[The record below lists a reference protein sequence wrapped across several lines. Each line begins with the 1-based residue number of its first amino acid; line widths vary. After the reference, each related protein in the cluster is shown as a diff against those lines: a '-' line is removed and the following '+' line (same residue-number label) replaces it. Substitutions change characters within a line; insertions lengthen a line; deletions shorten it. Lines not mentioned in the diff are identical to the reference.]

1 MKKGIIEKLKEDEA
15 SAVVEAIISFT
26 GFLFVIFTILNV
38 VNFCRAQMLISNA
51 VDTATKELTQYSYF
65 YKMSGLQKLSDD
77 YAAKVDAEKANI
89 NGVIGSVDEFY
100 TALAGAQDDSVEQ
113 STNVK
118 NAIEEGNLNLDDIQN
133 ALSSLKTDAVDIEK
147 SMKTIDNAFGAVQ
160 DNPMAYMKSIAAIA
174 GKETIDILTSH
185 CIAAPLSRLFVA
197 KHFGSSVSEAN
208 EKLKAIGVVDGL
220 DGMNFKMST
229 LFNTVDVND
238 ATKNGD
244 VHIVVYY
251 RLSMVQLFNWATLD
265 VPICKESVARG
276 WLAGDNPQ
284 AKIQEKAPAA
294 TTGGG
299 QNTADTSAESEK
311 PSETTKADETTAPAE
326 TEKPE
331 EKVDIEGSFWHMG
344 DGGPNL
350 DEPIQALAFREK
362 FFAEYGIDEDYIMMY
377 GNYYETSQS
386 ANQFYSCGIATSAKD
401 EYYSGDMMRSLADMK
416 QAQDAGEISKT
427 EKIDYTF
434 VIYVPENISDK
445 DYKEIQKELGY
456 VMAACKDGKAEGKYP
471 SNVNAKFKIEKAGG
485 NYDYGSTE

>member
-15 SAVVEAIISFT
+15 SAVVEAVISFT

-133 ALSSLKTDAVDIEK
+133 ALSNLKTDAVDIEK

-251 RLSMVQLFNWATLD
+251 RLSMLQLFNWATLD

-299 QNTADTSAESEK
+299 QNTDNPAESEK

-331 EKVDIEGSFWHMG
+331 EKVDIEGSWWYSE
-344 DGGPNL
+344 DGEFG
-350 DEPIQALAFREK
+350 IQEK
-362 FFAEYGIDEDYIMMY
+362 FLNKFFDDYNINRDKNGYMMGTMYKSDNTNEY
-377 GNYYETSQS
+377 
-386 ANQFYSCGIATSAKD
+386 YSCGLTLDKDVSYYESAFINNLKEFKKD
-401 EYYSGDMMRSLADMK
+401 
-416 QAQDAGEISKT
+416 QDNGIVSKT
-427 EKIDYTF
+427 EQMTYKFI
-434 VIYVPENISDK
+434 IYVPENIPKEDFSKVLVETRKLSNSANSGQLGSDFPTNVTTRF
-445 DYKEIQKELGY
+445 EIRY
-456 VMAACKDGKAEGKYP
+456 C
-471 SNVNAKFKIEKAGG
+471 GG

>member
-1 MKKGIIEKLKEDEA
+1 MKKGIIEKLKADEA
-15 SAVVEAIISFT
+15 SAVVEAVISFT

-229 LFNTVDVND
+229 LFHTVDVND

-251 RLSMVQLFNWATLD
+251 RLSMLQLFNWATLD

-299 QNTADTSAESEK
+299 QNTDNPAESEK

-331 EKVDIEGSFWHMG
+331 EKVDIEGSWWYSE
-344 DGGPNL
+344 DGAFG
-350 DEPIQALAFREK
+350 IQEK
-362 FFAEYGIDEDYIMMY
+362 FFNKFFDDYNINRDKNNYMMGTMYKSDNANEY
-377 GNYYETSQS
+377 
-386 ANQFYSCGIATSAKD
+386 YSCGLTLDKDVGYYESAFINNLKEFKKD
-401 EYYSGDMMRSLADMK
+401 
-416 QAQDAGEISKT
+416 QDNGIVSKT
-427 EKIDYTF
+427 EQMTYKFI
-434 VIYVPENISDK
+434 IYVPENIPKEDFSKVLVETRKLSNAANSGQLGSDIPTNVTTK
-445 DYKEIQKELGY
+445 FEIRY
-456 VMAACKDGKAEGKYP
+456 C
-471 SNVNAKFKIEKAGG
+471 GG

>member
-15 SAVVEAIISFT
+15 SAVVEAVISFA

-229 LFNTVDVND
+229 LFHTVDVND

-251 RLSMVQLFNWATLD
+251 RLSMLQLFNWATLD
-265 VPICKESVARG
+265 VPICKE
-276 WLAGDNPQ
+276 
-284 AKIQEKAPAA
+284 
-294 TTGGG
+294 
-299 QNTADTSAESEK
+299 
-311 PSETTKADETTAPAE
+311 
-326 TEKPE
+326 
-331 EKVDIEGSFWHMG
+331 
-344 DGGPNL
+344 
-350 DEPIQALAFREK
+350 
-362 FFAEYGIDEDYIMMY
+362 
-377 GNYYETSQS
+377 
-386 ANQFYSCGIATSAKD
+386 
-401 EYYSGDMMRSLADMK
+401 
-416 QAQDAGEISKT
+416 
-427 EKIDYTF
+427 
-434 VIYVPENISDK
+434 
-445 DYKEIQKELGY
+445 
-456 VMAACKDGKAEGKYP
+456 
-471 SNVNAKFKIEKAGG
+471 
-485 NYDYGSTE
+485 

>member
-15 SAVVEAIISFT
+15 SAVVEAVISFA

-299 QNTADTSAESEK
+299 QNTADNPAESEK

-331 EKVDIEGSFWHMG
+331 KKVDIEGSFWHMG

-350 DEPIQALAFREK
+350 DEPIQILAFREK
-362 FFAEYGIDEDYIMMY
+362 FFSEYGIDENYAMMY
-377 GNYYETSQS
+377 GSCYDTTL
-386 ANQFYSCGIATSAKD
+386 APNQYYSCGIAKTAED
-401 EYYSGDMMRSLADMK
+401 ERYSVFMMSNLADMK
-416 QAQDAGEISKT
+416 QRQDAGEISKT

-434 VIYVPENISDK
+434 IIYVPENISEEE
-445 DYKEIQKELGY
+445 YSSIQKELRT
-456 VMAACKDGKAEGKYP
+456 VMVACNDGKAEGKYP

>member
-1 MKKGIIEKLKEDEA
+1 
-15 SAVVEAIISFT
+15 
-26 GFLFVIFTILNV
+26 
-38 VNFCRAQMLISNA
+38 
-51 VDTATKELTQYSYF
+51 
-65 YKMSGLQKLSDD
+65 
-77 YAAKVDAEKANI
+77 
-89 NGVIGSVDEFY
+89 
-100 TALAGAQDDSVEQ
+100 
-113 STNVK
+113 
-118 NAIEEGNLNLDDIQN
+118 
-133 ALSSLKTDAVDIEK
+133 
-147 SMKTIDNAFGAVQ
+147 MKTIDNAFGAVQ

-299 QNTADTSAESEK
+299 QNTDNPAESEK

-350 DEPIQALAFREK
+350 DEPIQILAFREK
-362 FFAEYGIDEDYIMMY
+362 FFSEYGIDENYAMMY
-377 GNYYETSQS
+377 GSCYYTTL
-386 ANQFYSCGIATSAKD
+386 APNQYYSCGIAKTAED
-401 EYYSGDMMRSLADMK
+401 ERYSVFMMSNLADMK
-416 QAQDAGEISKT
+416 QRQDAGEISKT

-434 VIYVPENISDK
+434 IIYVPENISEEE
-445 DYKEIQKELGY
+445 YSSIQKELRT
-456 VMAACKDGKAEGKYP
+456 VMVACNDGKAEGKYP